1 MFSFTRSRDARQIID
16 ALSKSQAIIQ
26 FDLAGNVLDANEN
39 FCKALG
45 YSLQEIVGQHHRI
58 FCAPEFVATE
68 EYREFWARLG
78 RGELD
83 SNSYRRLAKGGREI
97 WIQASYNPVFR
108 NGKPCKVVKF
118 ATDITAAKMKATE
131 DAGKLDAI
139 SRSQAM
145 IEFSP
150 AGEVMTANENF
161 CNTLGYQLSEIQG
174 RHHSMFCEPGY
185 TGTAEYA
192 DFWRR
197 LAQGEFIA
205 NEFVRY
211 GKGGKEVWI
220 QAAYNPIRDP
230 NGRVYK
236 VVKFATDV
244 TERMAAINSLGAGLR
259 ALAEGDL
266 AQSIDT
272 PFVPSMEMCARTS
285 TKRLSAS
292 VGPCRRSAKMPAR
305 SLAARARSGLPPT
318 TCRNAPNSRRP
329 PSRKRP
335 QRWTRSPRLSR
346 IPAAAPRK
354 QAIWSQRRRTAP
366 SAPDLSS
373 KARSAPWAR
382 SSNPR
387 GKSATSSA

>member
-1 MFSFTRSRDARQIID
+1 M
-16 ALSKSQAIIQ
+16 SKSQAIIQ

-259 ALAEGDL
+259 ALAEGIWHNRSTRPSFPAWNG
-266 AQSIDT
+266 AQG
-272 PFVPSMEMCARTS
+272 
-285 TKRLSAS
+285 LQ
-292 VGPCRRSAKMPAR
+292 RSACPP
-305 SLAARARSGLPPT
+305 LSGH
-318 TCRNAPNSRRP
+318 ADGRR
-329 PSRKRP
+329 KC
-335 QRWTRSPRLSR
+335 QRDR
-346 IPAAAPRK
+346 
-354 QAIWSQRRRTAP
+354 RRRTRDPVCRRRPVETHRTAGG
-366 SAPDLSS
+366 L
-373 KARSAPWAR
+373 R
-382 SSNPR
+382 
-387 GKSATSSA
+387 